1 MNMPKMIQIRNV
13 PEELHREIKVRAA
26 KEAKTM
32 SQFLLEMAQAKLRR
46 PDIEAFMQR
55 VRSRP
60 IDTSGFDATAFIRR
74 QRDSG

>member
-1 MNMPKMIQIRNV
+1 MRLPKMIQIRNV
-13 PEELHREIKVRAA
+13 PDELHREIKVRAA

-46 PDIEAFMQR
+46 PDIEALMKR

-74 QRDSG
+74 QRDSR